1 MPLSKLFYL
10 RLPLNPLGLRV
21 WNYNKSLE
29 DTSRGIKA
37 VQLFL
42 DGKPLSPLGGHLI
55 AKAPGNDAYDF
66 GQFIP
71 LHPGLL
77 EGGSGSPE
85 SRGASIYSAGMEASA
100 WIGAMADP
108 VAAMRI
114 WSAARRGKSHCG
126 MVRQVEQPHLT
137 SPRSVPL
144 LTAPLPTARVS
155 TSAAG
160 LRHAASSVRLRAEN
174 SDP

>member
-1 MPLSKLFYL
+1 M
-10 RLPLNPLGLRV
+10 NPLGLRV

-42 DGKPLSPLGGHLI
+42 DGKPLSPPGGHLI
-55 AKAPGNDAYDF
+55 AKAPGHDAYDF

-100 WIGAMADP
+100 WMGAMADP

-126 MVRQVEQPHLT
+126 MVRQVDQPHLPAA
-137 SPRSVPL
+137 SRSSL
-144 LTAPLPTARVS
+144 KGSDFDAFS
-155 TSAAG
+155 MG
-160 LRHAASSVRLRAEN
+160 LRRRLDSQCSVN
-174 SDP
+174 PKP